1 MRFAMEPR
9 PVEWADI
16 APVRIERRFDLPALP
31 GDVWAVLSDLGG
43 WDRWFGGMRKI
54 DVLDDRRRDVWVGAA
69 GVREHFVVW
78 DEGERLG
85 FTMEAASIPG
95 LGSMVEDWRLAP
107 DPASTGT
114 TLTVVVA
121 AEGAGVLRRT
131 PKLID
136 GILRRSTAGAAGIV
150 SCWGGPSGG
159 PTPAGG

>member
-9 PVEWADI
+9 PVDWAAM
-16 APVRIERRFDLPALP
+16 APVRIERRFELPALP

-43 WDRWFGGMRKI
+43 WDRWFGGMRKV
-54 DVLDDRRRDVWVGAA
+54 DVLDARRRDVWVGAA

-78 DEGERLG
+78 DEHERLG

-95 LGSMVEDWRLAP
+95 LGSMVEDWRLTP
-107 DPASTGT
+107 NEQGGT
-114 TLTVVVA
+114 TLDVVVG

-131 PKLID
+131 PKVVD
-136 GILRRSTAGAAGIV
+136 GILRRSTAGAAGIL
-150 SCWGGPSGG
+150 SCWRAPSGG

>member
-9 PVEWADI
+9 PVEWAAQ
-16 APVRIERRFDLPALP
+16 APVRIERTFDLPALP

-43 WDRWFGGMRKI
+43 WDRWFGGMRRI

-69 GVREHFVVW
+69 GVREHFTVW
-78 DEGERLG
+78 EEGARLG

-95 LGSMVEDWRLAP
+95 LGSMVEDWRIEPAGSGTKLA
-107 DPASTGT
+107 
-114 TLTVVVA
+114 VVVA

-131 PKLID
+131 PKVID
-136 GILRRSTAGAAGIV
+136 AILRRSTAGAAGIT
-150 SCWGGPSGG
+150 SCWRAPSGG